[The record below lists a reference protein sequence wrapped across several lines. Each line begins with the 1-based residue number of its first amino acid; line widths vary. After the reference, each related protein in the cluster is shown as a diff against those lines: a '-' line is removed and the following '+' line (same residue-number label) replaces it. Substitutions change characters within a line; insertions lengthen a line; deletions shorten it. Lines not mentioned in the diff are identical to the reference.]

1 MDKINKISLLG
12 ALVGLYGYTYLHKPF
27 FILVSAV
34 SAAAVFLADMKKEES
49 RTFLD
54 LFMVGLIIP
63 ITIKVLFF

>member
-12 ALVGLYGYTYLHKPF
+12 ALVGLYGYTYLHNPF

-34 SAAAVFLADMKKEES
+34 SAAAVFLADMKKEKS

-54 LFMVGLIIP
+54 LFMVGLIIA